1 MVDCND
7 PIYKQVT
14 ESLPE
19 GTKISD
25 YIVSV
30 DVTALKK

>member
-1 MVDCND
+1 
-7 PIYKQVT
+7 VT